1 MPDARIPELVRG
13 ALDHTERM
21 LHAQTIEHLREYVT
35 VGEWGIALEE
45 LCWALDELAIPIDRG
60 TWALLDEACTL
71 MADEFRKDVTR
82 VRLEDPSSTKWA
94 MSDADHAI
102 ARALRYAVYDLEVPE
117 ADRARIRA
125 SIDVGAFRAAFED
138 LRATLSAM
146 GALEPKTREI
156 IDATARAVGID
167 VAAVGID

>member
-1 MPDARIPELVRG
+1 MPNPRIP
-13 ALDHTERM
+13 ALLRDALAATERM
-21 LHAQTIEHLREYVT
+21 LHAQTIAHLREYVT
-35 VGEWGIALEE
+35 VGEWGLALEE

-60 TWALLDEACTL
+60 TWAQLDEACTL
-71 MADEFRKDVTR
+71 LDDRFRKDLTR

-102 ARALRYAVYDLEVPE
+102 ARALRYAVYDLDVPE

-125 SIDVGAFRAAFED
+125 TVDVGAYRAAFED
-138 LRATLSAM
+138 LCATSRTRLH
-146 GALEPKTREI
+146 EPKTREI

-167 VAAVGID
+167 APALGID